1 MDYSKSLILHWNGKT
16 WKQAHSPSPA
26 GRTSLTLR
34 SVTVTSARNAWAA
47 GYSNGKT
54 LIERWNGITW
64 KQVPSP
70 SPASDSYLFG
80 VAAASAPQRLGGRRH
95 LPQRPLQDADHALE
109 RHKAAST

>member
-34 SVTVTSARNAWAA
+34 SVTATSARNAWAA

-80 VAAASAPQRLGGRRH
+80 VAAASARNVWAAGATYHNGRPRTLIMH
-95 LPQRPLQDADHALE
+95 WNGTAW
-109 RHKAAST
+109 K